1 MKKTNPI
8 EESQKLRSDVN
19 FLKKKIK
26 KVTKQKD
33 SIIRKLEKEN
43 TELKKNLENF

>member
-1 MKKTNPI
+1 MKKTNLI
-8 EESQKLRSDVN
+8 EETQKLKSDVN

-33 SIIRKLEKEN
+33 KRIRKLEKEN
-43 TELKKNLENF
+43 SDLKKNLENF